1 MPGHIKLVK
10 GAVDPDPTEFLLP
23 SMDMKKED
31 QNKPYDPK
39 KSVWIQDAK
48 THGYKEGLLESGD
61 ILILGAEDA
70 DLNAKMVVAVGHEKF
85 TFKASEVGR
94 VNPPKFEK
102 CEDMVNL
109 TFLNDASVF
118 WNLKTRYQ
126 AKMIHTY
133 SGLFVVVVNPY
144 KRYPIYTHR
153 VCKIYLGKRRNEVP
167 PHLWAIAECAYR
179 NMLSTGKDN
188 AMLITGES
196 GAGKTE
202 NTKKV
207 ITYLAMVATG
217 SGKKVE
223 KKVSLEDQIVATN
236 PILESYGNAK
246 TARNDNSSRFG
257 KFIRIHFTQS
267 GKLAGCDIVSY
278 LLEKSRITEQQEVE
292 RSYHIF
298 YQLMQPYGDGICE
311 GGLREKC
318 RCSTDIYDYI
328 YVSQGKTTVSS
339 IDDNE
344 ELEYT
349 EDAFNVLGFAEQ
361 EKFDCY
367 MLTACVMTFG
377 GVEFKTKGRDDQAE
391 CEHTGPD
398 TFPGKA
404 AALCG
409 IDAFA
414 MVKAFCKPR
423 IKVGTEWVIKGQTC
437 MQATNA
443 VGGIARAIFDRVFKW
458 LIEKCNDTLIDATL
472 KKANFC
478 AVLDIAGF
486 EIFEYNGFEQISIN
500 FVNEKLQQ
508 FFNHHMFVVEQEEY
522 VKEGIDWEMVDFGM
536 DLAAAIIMFE
546 KPMGVWAILEEESL
560 FPKATDKSF
569 EEKLKASLG
578 KLPVFLKPQ
587 SKTDKNAHFA
597 ISHYAGI
604 VSYNV
609 TGWLEKNKDPVNDS
623 VVEVMK
629 STSKCELLVHL
640 WRDHPGQPTT
650 APKEEGKKKKKGGGG
665 KTVSSVYLVSLGQLM
680 VTLHSCEPHFV
691 RCLVP
696 NTHKKPG
703 DVEPPLIM
711 HQLTCNGVLEGIRIC
726 MRGFPNRMPYHD
738 FKMRYAILGA
748 SEIASSKENKTAV
761 YALMDKINFSR
772 DRYRLGHTLVFFRA
786 GALAGL
792 EEARDEIVIKLLRMM
807 QGQVYKHIKN
817 KSYVKKRDQREL
829 IKVCQRNFRK
839 FLALRNWGWFT
850 LIQKTRPL
858 IGLPDPT
865 EELRLLEEKAKSTY
879 GVYKQ
884 QLDEKE
890 RLLQEN
896 AIIEEEKKA
905 LLKQIDA
912 EQGNMSQYHER
923 QALVSSQKADLDIQL
938 TELQDKLVK
947 KEQLRIK
954 ATEEK
959 KELEL
964 ETVAVKKDIG
974 DIELTIHKLEQEKTN
989 RDHTIKSLNDEI
1001 AHQDEIINKLNKE
1014 KKHISENSAKSAEDL
1029 LGASDKVEHLVNIK
1043 SKLESTLDDLEGS
1056 VEKEK
1061 RARTN
1066 VDKERRKIEGELKM
1080 LQETAAD
1087 IERSKKELE
1096 ANIARKDNDYVALA
1110 AKLDDEQALV
1120 GKAQKSI
1127 REYQG
1132 RVEELEEEMEAERQA
1147 RAKAERQRSDLAREL
1162 EGLGERLTE
1171 ASGATAA
1178 QIELNKKREAEVIKL
1193 RKDLEESNIQRDA
1206 TIVSL
1211 KKKQQD
1217 SIAEMAE
1224 QADQLAKMKAKVEK
1238 DKAQILNEI
1247 TDIRAATDE
1256 VARSKASAEK
1266 SYRCLIANL
1275 NDTNKKVEEAN
1286 LNLGD
1291 YESNKRRITT
1301 ENADLLRQLQELDAS
1316 ANLLLKTKS
1325 ALVASLDEMKG
1336 IADNESK
1343 ERVSLLGKYR
1353 NLEHEAD
1360 GLRENFDE
1368 EFGAKETL
1376 SRTLAKAIGEADL
1389 MRQKYEIEGV
1399 AKAEE
1404 LEMVKLKLQ
1413 ARLSEA
1419 LGSLEQ
1425 MELKLVQLEKAKA
1438 KVSADA
1444 ADMAVQLDQ
1453 AQIYNAAMEKKAKQ
1467 FDRVVGEM
1475 KSKVDGLSMDLDAA
1489 QNETRN
1495 ISSELFRIKNAYD
1508 ESVLQLEEVRREN
1521 KILSNEIKD
1530 IMDQISEGGR
1540 SIHEIDKIRK
1550 RLEAEKMEL
1559 EAALSE
1565 AEGALEQEES
1575 KVLRCQLELNQ
1586 VKQEIERR
1594 LAQKEEEFASTKKNF
1609 GKAIEGMQM
1618 ALEGETK
1625 GKVEALRMK
1634 KKLEADVAELGVA
1647 LEHANAANA
1656 ESQRNIKVLQTNL
1669 RAVQARLE
1677 EENRAKGVA
1686 QDNLLAADRRANANQ
1701 NALEEARTLLEQA
1714 DRNRRMVEQELAD
1727 TNESLSE
1734 QTCTNQAITGAKQK
1748 CEAEMGNLSHDLDEM
1763 SAEAAL
1769 SEEKAQRSMV
1779 DAARLADE
1787 LRGEQDMAMVLERE
1801 KKLLEAQVKDAQN
1814 RLDEA
1819 EQNALKGGKKAMSKM
1834 DTRIRELESELD
1846 AESRRC
1852 ADGQKNLRKSER
1864 MMKELSYSQ
1873 EEDRKNHER
1882 MQVLIDQLQGKVKSY
1897 KKQIEEAEEI
1907 AALNLAKY
1915 RQVQTNLAES
1925 GERADIT
1932 EQALAKSK
1940 ARCRSVSL
1948 GPL

>member
-10 GAVDPDPTEFLLP
+10 GQVDPDPTEFLLP
-23 SMDMKKED
+23 SIEVKRAD
-31 QNKPYDPK
+31 QQKVYDAK
-39 KSVWIQDAK
+39 KSVWISDPK
-48 THGYKEGLLESGD
+48 TGGYREGLMESGD
-61 ILILGAEDA
+61 YDDPAS
-70 DLNAKMVVAVGHEKF
+70 KCVVAVGHEKF
-85 TFKASEVGR
+85 THKATEVGR

-179 NMLSTGKDN
+179 NMLANTKNN

-217 SGKKVE
+217 SGKKTE

-267 GKLAGCDIVSY
+267 GKLAGCDIVGY

-298 YQLMQPYGDGICE
+298 YQLLQPYGDGI
-311 GGLREKC
+311 GTGLREMC

-328 YVSQGKTTVSS
+328 YVSQGKTTVAS

-349 EDAFNVLGFAEQ
+349 EDAFNVLGFGEQ
-361 EKFDCY
+361 EKYDCY
-367 MLTACVMTFG
+367 MLTAGVMTCG
-377 GVEFKTKGRDDQAE
+377 GIEFKTKGRDDQAE
-391 CEHTGPD
+391 CEHIGPD
-398 TFPGKA
+398 TFPGKV

-409 IDAFA
+409 VDAFA
-414 MVKAFCKPR
+414 MIKAFCKPR

-437 MQATNA
+437 EQSTNA
-443 VGGIARAIFDRVFKW
+443 VGGIGRAIFDRVFKW
-458 LIEKCNDTLIDATL
+458 LIEKCNDTLIDPTL

-546 KPMGVWAILEEESL
+546 KPMGIWAILEEESL

-609 TGWLEKNKDPVNDS
+609 TNWLEKNKDPVNDS
-623 VVEVMK
+623 VVEVFK

-650 APKEEGKKKKKGGGG
+650 TVKDDGKKKKKGGGG
-665 KTVSSVYLVSLGQLM
+665 KTVSSVYLVSLGELM
-680 VTLHSCEPHFV
+680 ITLHSCEPHFV

-726 MRGFPNRMPYHD
+726 MRGFPNRMLYPD
-738 FKMRYAILGA
+738 FKLRYAILGA
-748 SEIASSKENKTAV
+748 SEIASSSDNKVAV
-761 YALMDKINFSR
+761 YALMDKIGFGR
-772 DRYRLGHTLVFFRA
+772 EKYRLGHTLVFFRA
-786 GALAGL
+786 GALAFL
-792 EEARDEIVIKLLRMM
+792 EENRDDIVIKLLRMM
-807 QGQVYKHIKN
+807 QGQVFKKIKS
-817 KSYVKKRDQREL
+817 KIFEKRRDQREL

-839 FLALRNWGWFT
+839 YMALRDWGWFVI
-850 LIQKTRPL
+850 IQKTRPL
-858 IGLPDPT
+858 IGMPDPT
-865 EELRLLEEKAKSTY
+865 EELRLLEEKAQATW
-879 GVYKQ
+879 GVYKEK
-884 QLDEKE
+884 LDTKE

-896 AIIEEEKKA
+896 VVIEDEKKA
-905 LLKQIDA
+905 ILKQIDS

-923 QALVSSQKADLDIQL
+923 QAKTAGEKEVLEGELVTSQDR
-938 TELQDKLVK
+938 LVK
-947 KEQLRIK
+947 AEQTRIQ
-954 ATEEK
+954 ATNNK
-959 KELEL
+959 KDLEL
-964 ETVAVKKDIG
+964 ETVSVKKDIG
-974 DIELTIHKLEQEKTN
+974 DVEMVIQKLEQEKTN

-1001 AHQDEIINKLNKE
+1001 GNQDEVINKLNKD
-1014 KKHISENSAKSAEDL
+1014 KKHVSETGAKATEDL
-1029 LGASDKVEHLVNIK
+1029 QVASDKVEHLDKVK
-1043 SKLESTLDDLEGS
+1043 QKLEATLDELEGS

-1061 RARTN
+1061 RSRAN
-1066 VDKERRKIEGELKM
+1066 IEKERRKLEGELKIM
-1080 LQETAAD
+1080 QETVAD
-1087 IERSKKELE
+1087 IERSRKELE
-1096 ANIARKDNDYVALA
+1096 AQVGRKDNEMIGLQ
-1110 AKLDDEQALV
+1110 AKLDDEQTLV
-1120 GKAQKSI
+1120 SKVQKGI
-1127 REYQG
+1127 KEHQG
-1132 RVEELEEEMEAERQA
+1132 RIEQMEEELEAERQA
-1147 RAKAERQRSDLAREL
+1147 RAKAERQRSDLAREMESL
-1162 EGLGERLTE
+1162 NERLNE
-1171 ASGATAA
+1171 ACGATAA
-1178 QIELNKKREAEVIKL
+1178 QVELNKKRDSEVLKL
-1193 RKDLEESNIQRDA
+1193 RKDVEESKIQQEA
-1206 TIVSL
+1206 TTIGM

-1217 SIAEMAE
+1217 ACAEMNE
-1224 QADQLAKMKAKVEK
+1224 QIDQLSKMKAKVEH
-1238 DKAQILNEI
+1238 DKAKIIVEI
-1247 TDIRAATDE
+1247 ADVRAATDE

-1266 SYRCLIANL
+1266 SYRSLVTSL
-1275 NDTNKKVEEAN
+1275 NDQSKKVEEAS

-1291 YESNKRRITT
+1291 IEGSKRRITV
-1301 ENADLLRQLQELDAS
+1301 ENADLLRQLEELQAG
-1316 ANLLLKTKS
+1316 ANLLVKTKS
-1325 ALVASLDEMKG
+1325 ALVSALDEQKAL
-1336 IADNESK
+1336 ADNEAK

-1353 NLEHEAD
+1353 NLEHECD
-1360 GLRENFDE
+1360 GLKQHYDEEAGSREN
-1368 EFGAKETL
+1368 L
-1376 SRTLAKAIGEADL
+1376 SRQLMKALGEAD
-1389 MRQKYEIEGV
+1389 MWRQKYEIDGM

-1404 LEMVKLKLQ
+1404 LEMAKLKLQ
-1413 ARLSEA
+1413 ARLSESQ
-1419 LGSLEQ
+1419 GMIEQ
-1425 MELKLVQLEKAKA
+1425 LQLKLVQLEKSKT
-1438 KVSADA
+1438 KLQSDTS
-1444 ADMAVQLDQ
+1444 DMAVQLDQ
-1453 AQIYNAAMEKKAKQ
+1453 VQVLNSSMEKKAKQ
-1467 FDRVVGEM
+1467 CDRIVGEW
-1475 KSKVDGLSMDLDAA
+1475 KLKVDGLSRDLDLA
-1489 QNETRN
+1489 QNETRS
-1495 ISSELFRIKNAYD
+1495 ISSELFKVKNAYD
-1508 ESVLQLEEVRREN
+1508 EGIMQLEEVRREN
-1521 KILSNEIKD
+1521 KVLSTEIKD
-1530 IMDQISEGGR
+1530 IMDQITEGGR
-1540 SIHEIDKIRK
+1540 SIHEIDKICK

-1559 EAALSE
+1559 ESALAE
-1565 AEGALEQEES
+1565 AEGALEQEEN
-1575 KVLRCQLELNQ
+1575 KVLRASLELTQ
-1586 VKQEIERR
+1586 CKQEIERR
-1594 LAQKEEEFASTKKNF
+1594 IGQKEEEFASTRKNF

-1618 ALEGETK
+1618 ALEAETK

-1634 KKLEADVAELGVA
+1634 KKLEADVADLGIG

-1656 ESQRNIKVLQTNL
+1656 ESQMNIKRIQNNV
-1669 RAVQARLE
+1669 REIQAKYE
-1677 EENRAKGVA
+1677 DEVRAKSVA
-1686 QDNLLAADRRANANQ
+1686 QDNLIAAERRANANQ
-1701 NALEEARTLLEQA
+1701 NALEEGRTLLEQS
-1714 DRNRRMVEQELAD
+1714 DRNRRMIEQELAD
-1727 TNESLSE
+1727 TNETLSD
-1734 QTCTNQAITGAKQK
+1734 QTCQNQAISGAKSK
-1748 CEAEMGNLSHDLDEM
+1748 CEQEMTNLGHDLDEM
-1763 SAEAAL
+1763 VVEAQL
-1769 SEEKAQRSMV
+1769 SDQKAQGAMI

-1787 LRGEQDMAMVLERE
+1787 LRVEQDTAMMLERD
-1801 KKLLEAQVKDAQN
+1801 KKLLEAQVKDAQT
-1814 RLDEA
+1814 RFDEA
-1819 EQNALKGGKKAMSKM
+1819 EQNALKGGKKAISKM
-1834 DTRIRELESELD
+1834 DTRIRELESEMD
-1846 AESRRC
+1846 AENRRC
-1852 ADGQKNLRKSER
+1852 ADAQKNFRKSER
-1864 MMKELSYSQ
+1864 HIKELAYTQ
-1873 EEDRKNHER
+1873 DEDHKNHER
-1882 MQVLIDQLQGKVKSY
+1882 MQALIDQLQGKIKSY

-1907 AALNLAKY
+1907 AALNLAKF
-1915 RQVQTNLAES
+1915 RQVQGNLSAS
-1925 GERADIT
+1925 GERADLN
-1932 EQALAKSK
+1932 EQALARTK
-1940 ARCRSVSL
+1940 ARARSTSI
-1948 GPL
+1948 GPM